1 MTGVGDYDESSN
13 AFVRA
18 YQRLPWLIDIG
29 TAELSYSRVAFS
41 V

>member
-18 YQRLPWLIDIG
+18 YQSSTIDIG